1 MKGTIAGLMQ
11 QAQKMQ
17 EKVQQAQEELASVEV
32 VGEAGAG
39 LVKVVMSGRHEVRR
53 VDIDRE
59 LMSSDPEMAEDLVA
73 AATNDA
79 INKVAELSKQ
89 QMSDMTGGLQLPP
102 GFKLPF

>member
-17 EKVQQAQEELASVEV
+17 EKVEKAQKELANIEV

-39 LVKVVMSGRHEVRR
+39 LVKVLMSGRNEVRR
-53 VDIDRE
+53 VTIDRE
-59 LMSSDPEMAEDLVA
+59 LMAEDPEMAEDLVA

-79 INKVAELSKQ
+79 INKVAELSQQ

>member
-17 EKVQQAQEELASVEV
+17 EKVQQAQEELGNIEV
-32 VGEAGAG
+32 HGEAGAG
-39 LVKVVMSGRHEVRR
+39 LVKVLMSGRHEVRR
-53 VDIDRE
+53 VSIDRQ
-59 LMSSDPEMAEDLVA
+59 LMIDDPEMAEDLVA

-79 INKVAELSKQ
+79 INKVAELSQQ

>member
-17 EKVQQAQEELASVEV
+17 EKVQKAQEELANIEV
-32 VGEAGAG
+32 IGEAGAG
-39 LVKVVMSGRHEVRR
+39 LVKVLMSGRHEVRR
-53 VDIDRE
+53 VTIDRE
-59 LMSSDPEMAEDLVA
+59 LMADDPEMAEDLVA

-79 INKVAELSKQ
+79 INKVAELSQQ
-89 QMSDMTGGLQLPP
+89 QMSDMTGGMQLPP

>member
-17 EKVQQAQEELASVEV
+17 EKVQKAQAELANMEV
-32 VGEAGAG
+32 LGEAGAG
-39 LVKVVMSGRHEVRR
+39 LVKVLMSGRHEVRR
-53 VDIDRE
+53 VTIDRE
-59 LMSSDPEMAEDLVA
+59 LMTDDPEMAEDLVA

-79 INKVAELSKQ
+79 INKVAELSQQ

>member
-17 EKVQQAQEELASVEV
+17 EKVQKAQEELSNIEV

-39 LVKVVMSGRHEVRR
+39 LVKVRMSGRHEVRR
-53 VDIDRE
+53 VTIDRE
-59 LMSSDPEMAEDLVA
+59 LMTDDPEMTEDLVA

-79 INKVAELSKQ
+79 INKVAELSQQ
-89 QMSDMTGGLQLPP
+89 QMSDVTGGLQLPP

>member
-17 EKVQQAQEELASVEV
+17 EKVQKAQEELSNIEV

-39 LVKVVMSGRHEVRR
+39 LVKVRMSGRHEVRR
-53 VDIDRE
+53 VTIDRE
-59 LMSSDPEMAEDLVA
+59 LMTDDPEMTEDLVA

-79 INKVAELSKQ
+79 INKVAELSQQ
-89 QMSDMTGGLQLPP
+89 QMSDMTGGLELPP
-102 GFKLPF
+102 GIKLPF

>member
-17 EKVQQAQEELASVEV
+17 EKVQKAQEELSNIEV

-39 LVKVVMSGRHEVRR
+39 LVKVRMSGRHEVRR
-53 VDIDRE
+53 VTIDRE
-59 LMSSDPEMAEDLVA
+59 LMIDDPEMTEDLVA

-79 INKVAELSKQ
+79 INKVAELSQQ
-89 QMSDMTGGLQLPP
+89 QMSDVTGGLQLPP

>member
-17 EKVQQAQEELASVEV
+17 EKVQKAQQELANIEV
-32 VGEAGAG
+32 IGEAGAG
-39 LVKVVMSGRHEVRR
+39 LVKVRMSGRHEVRR
-53 VDIDRE
+53 VTIDRE
-59 LMSSDPEMAEDLVA
+59 LMTDDPEMTEDLVA

-79 INKVAELSKQ
+79 INKVAELSQQ